1 MNIKVRS
8 FFHTTNFGVLSCHLG
23 STPKN
28 IYTKI
33 KTKIHKII
41 EPSKPRNTF
50 NCNCYPIATKTKPN
64 KTLPKHNYM
73 AFIINNKPSAKN
85 QTFKVA
91 QNSNM
96 LDILVIQNMN
106 FKLILCLIFILIFF
120 QNYVI

>member
-1 MNIKVRS
+1 
-8 FFHTTNFGVLSCHLG
+8 
-23 STPKN
+23 
-28 IYTKI
+28 
-33 KTKIHKII
+33 
-41 EPSKPRNTF
+41 
-50 NCNCYPIATKTKPN
+50 
-64 KTLPKHNYM
+64 M